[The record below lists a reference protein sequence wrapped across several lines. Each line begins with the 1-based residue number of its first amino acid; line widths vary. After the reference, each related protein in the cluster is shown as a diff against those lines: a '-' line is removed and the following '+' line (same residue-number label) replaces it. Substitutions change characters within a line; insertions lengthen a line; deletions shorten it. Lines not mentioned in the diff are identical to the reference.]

1 MAAYYLPEYV
11 WLASGGKNGCF
22 NTVSLRVLKGH
33 QVILF
38 PDIGATDQWR
48 QKLSL
53 LHNLGIEASIFN
65 YLEEIATDNER
76 TAGLDIADYLLQIE
90 PDQAVLQAMI
100 RKNPTLRK
108 LIDDLQLTLVSV
120 ERYDPDTDTIHKLS
134 KTEKQ

>member
-1 MAAYYLPEYV
+1 M
-11 WLASGGKNGCF
+11 
-22 NTVSLRVLKGH
+22 LR
-33 QVILF
+33 
-38 PDIGATDQWR
+38 
-48 QKLSL
+48 
-53 LHNLGIEASIFN
+53 NLGIEASIFN

-108 LIDDLQLTLVSV
+108 LIEDLQLTLVSV
-120 ERYDPDTDTIHKLS
+120 ERHDPDTDAIHKPS